1 MVIFTERHGAASA
14 ASIEALRN
22 ALGIS
27 NRAWIVDFW
36 RKSDGALLN
45 DQVLIYSVSD
55 IEERNNTF
63 EVEDSFKGMIAV
75 GDDSGGRLILIN
87 KCGEGDFFLVD
98 SGNTTLDGCDRFET
112 IEKLLDYIEEDEGE
126 GEVATAGLGD
136 IFSKGSCKPSIEEVV
151 DIKKMLG
158 LNYSI
163 VQLKAILAKSG
174 QVVMKSVYAQK
185 YQEAL
190 KRFSHVIEFR

>member
-1 MVIFTERHGAASA
+1 MVIFTERHGAAAA

-55 IEERNNTF
+55 IEGRNNTF
-63 EVEDSFKGMIAV
+63 EVEDNFKGMIAV

-98 SGNTTLDGCDRFET
+98 SGSTTLDGCDRFET
-112 IEKLLDYIEEDEGE
+112 IEKLLDYIEEDE

-151 DIKKMLG
+151 GIKKMLG

-163 VQLKAILAKSG
+163 VQLKAMLAESG

-190 KRFSHVIEFR
+190 KRFSHIIEFR